1 MRFEGMLEGNGIFL
15 RQMNTSD
22 ITPEFMGWLHDP
34 EVNKFLDVR
43 HNLPDLNKQLAYVEQ
58 CSSSPNKIYF
68 GIFRSESFLI
78 GSSTISVH
86 NGEKVEIG
94 IMIGDK
100 SSLGRGFGSEAVG
113 LLIQWA
119 KQAKFVEITAGYSLE
134 NIASAKLFARHGFKT
149 YHETSDSS
157 TVGGKQDIVR
167 TSLSLR
173 A

>member
-1 MRFEGMLEGNGIFL
+1 MRFEGTLEGKRIFL

-22 ITPEFMGWLHDP
+22 ITPEFIGWLHDP

-43 HNLPDLNKQLAYVEQ
+43 HNPPDLNQQLAYVEK
-58 CSSSPNKIYF
+58 CNSSPNKIYF

-78 GSSTISVH
+78 GSSTISVYSR
-86 NGEKVEIG
+86 EKVEIG

-100 SSLGRGFGSEAVG
+100 SSLGRGFGSEAIG

-119 KQAKFVEITAGYSLE
+119 KQSKFVEITAGYSLE
-134 NIASAKLFARHGFKT
+134 NKASAKLFAKHGFEA

-157 TVGGKQDIVR
+157 TVGIKPDIVR

-173 A
+173 V